1 MKYLKALLSAL
12 VLSVLFAVPVMAAS
26 MNFYFNVDIA
36 DDADAVQYSN
46 NTLKTD
52 DDSYARVTY
61 SNSNITSNDDFQFY
75 VVGQN
80 GNNTMYSYPVQANAA
95 QATYYMNYKRTVYNG
110 NYYRLAGQTYAYY
123 VSVSGDWAP

>member
-1 MKYLKALLSAL
+1 MKYLKVLLSAL

-52 DDSYARVTY
+52 DDSYPA
-61 SNSNITSNDDFQFY
+61 
-75 VVGQN
+75 
-80 GNNTMYSYPVQANAA
+80 QANAS
-95 QATYYMNYKRTVYNG
+95 QATYYMDYKRTVYNG